1 MMFPIIAPAPSALPP
16 LPIVIPLLGAALLGA
31 LRKFLP
37 RAAADSLGLFIS
49 AAALLA
55 SALLLHRT
63 LDGPVV
69 YWFGNWYPRG
79 SLVLGIAFLAEPIG
93 AGLALLAAT
102 LTFLALLSSWRTI
115 DSGDNHFQ
123 PLMLIFLG
131 AMSGFVLTAD
141 LFNMFVFFELMSTA
155 AFALC
160 GLKTA
165 EPAPL
170 QGSFN
175 FAVTN
180 TIAAFMVL
188 TGIALLYAVTGA
200 LNMAQVGLALANR
213 HDPLVLFAFTLIT
226 CGFFTKA
233 AIVPF
238 HLWLPDAHAVSPTPV
253 CVLFSGVMVELGLY
267 AVARLHI
274 VLFAGSL
281 APHAHAA
288 RAVLMIFAV
297 ATILLGAFM
306 SFAEHHLKRLLA
318 FSTISH
324 AGLMLLAFALGGPLG
339 LTAMLLYVVGH
350 AFIKG
355 SLFFTSGLILRRLRS
370 VSERALFGQGR
381 GLWLV
386 ALLWFAG
393 GAGLAAGP
401 GFLTSFAEAAAAH
414 ASQIAGFPE
423 WIISGLFL
431 FSGTLTAAAVFRVG
445 MHTFLGWGSLPLTD
459 QAAEVGELPEQPDAE
474 KALCWYHIAPAVF
487 CVCAAIALTFMPHWQ
502 AVLRAAAAAMASQP
516 SYLHTLYIGQAASSY
531 LVAASGDRIASA
543 TLRGTLGLLAAL
555 LLAAS
560 SVFGGNLFR
569 LARLGPTLEV
579 GSRRLRALQSGHP
592 GDYVFWLMTGVAL
605 FGVLGVFFLR

>member
-1 MMFPIIAPAPSALPP
+1 MITSPAPSPLPP
-16 LPIVIPLLGAALLGA
+16 LPVVIPLLGAALLGA
-31 LRKFLP
+31 LRKFLG
-37 RAAADSLGLFIS
+37 RTAADSVGLLLS
-49 AAALLA
+49 ASAVVA

-63 LDGPVV
+63 LAGPVV

-79 SLVLGIAFLAEPIG
+79 SVVLGISFLAEPIG
-93 AGLALLAAT
+93 AALALLAGV
-102 LTFLALLSSWRTI
+102 LTFLALLSGWRTI
-115 DSGDNHFQ
+115 DSGGNHFQ
-123 PLMLIFLG
+123 PLMLIFLA

-141 LFNMFVFFELMSTA
+141 LFNLFVFFELMSTA

-180 TIAAFMVL
+180 TVAAFLVL

-200 LNMAQVGLALANR
+200 LNMAQVGLLLNDR

-253 CVLFSGVMVELGLY
+253 CVLFSGIMVELGLY

-288 RAVLMIFAV
+288 R
-297 ATILLGAFM
+297 TILMFFAAVTVVLGALM

-324 AGLMLLAFALGGPLG
+324 AGLMLFAFSVGGPLG
-339 LTAMLLYVVGH
+339 LAAMLLYLVAH

-381 GLWLV
+381 DLPFV
-386 ALLWFAG
+386 ASLWFAG
-393 GAGLAAGP
+393 GAGLAAAP
-401 GFLTSFAEAAAAH
+401 GFVTSMAEAMTSHAARL
-414 ASQIAGFPE
+414 AGVPE
-423 WIISGLFL
+423 WMITTIFL
-431 FSGTLTAAAVFRVG
+431 VSGTLTAAAVFRVG
-445 MHTFLGWGSLPLTD
+445 MHTFLGWGDLPLTD
-459 QAAEVGELPEQPDAE
+459 QAADIGELPEQPDAE
-474 KALCWYHIAPAVF
+474 KALRWYHVMPPAL
-487 CVCAAIALTFMPHWQ
+487 CVLTAVVLGLMPHWQ
-502 AVLRAAAAAMASQP
+502 VVLRDAAAAMASQP
-516 SYLHTLYIGQAASSY
+516 AYLHTLYTGQPSTVPVTPTGDPIAAA
-531 LVAASGDRIASA
+531 LLHGALA
-543 TLRGTLGLLAAL
+543 TVAAL
-555 LLAAS
+555 LLAAT
-560 SVFGGNLFR
+560 SVFRTR
-569 LARLGPTLEV
+569 LSGAARLGVALET
-579 GSRRLRALQSGHP
+579 GLRVLHEWQSGHP
-592 GDYVFWLMTGVAL
+592 GEYVFWLISGVAL
-605 FGVLGVFFLR
+605 FGTLTLFLLR

>member
-1 MMFPIIAPAPSALPP
+1 MMSSSAPTPLPP
-16 LPIVIPLLGAALLGA
+16 LPVVLPLVGAALLGA
-31 LRKFLP
+31 LRKGIP
-37 RAAADSLGLFIS
+37 RAAADLLGLLIS
-49 AAALLA
+49 GSTVVAAALL
-55 SALLLHRT
+55 LRRT
-63 LDGPVV
+63 LAGPVV

-79 SLVLGIAFLAEPIG
+79 SLVLGIGFLAEPIG

-102 LTFLALLSSWRTI
+102 LTFLALLSAWRGT
-115 DSGDNHFQ
+115 DSGGNHLQ
-123 PLMLIFLG
+123 PLMLIFLA

-180 TIAAFMVL
+180 TIAAFCVL
-188 TGIALLYAVTGA
+188 TGIALLYAITGA
-200 LNMAQVGLALANR
+200 LNMAQVGLALADR

-233 AIVPF
+233 AVVPF

-253 CVLFSGVMVELGLY
+253 CVLFSGIMVELGLY

-281 APHAHAA
+281 ASHAHAA
-288 RAVLMIFAV
+288 RAIIMLFAT
-297 ATILLGAFM
+297 ATILLGASM

-324 AGLMLLAFALGGPLG
+324 AGLMLLAFAVGGPLA
-339 LTAMLLYVVGH
+339 LCAMLLYLLAH
-350 AFIKG
+350 AFVKS

-370 VSERALFGQGR
+370 ISERALFGQGR
-381 GLWLV
+381 DLPFV
-386 ALLWFAG
+386 AVLWFAG
-393 GAGLAAGP
+393 GAGLAAAP
-401 GFLTSFAEAAAAH
+401 GFLTASAEAATEHAA
-414 ASQIAGFPE
+414 E
-423 WIISGLFL
+423 ISGVPGWLITILFF

-459 QAAEVGELPEQPDAE
+459 EAAEIGELPEQPDVE
-474 KALCWYHIAPAVF
+474 KALRWYHLAPPLA
-487 CVCAAIALTFMPHWQ
+487 CICAAIALSLLPHWQ
-502 AVLRAAAAAMASQP
+502 DTLRQAAAEMASQP
-516 SYLHTLYIGQAASSY
+516 AYLHTLYTGQPSPVPPVPMHDSLSASMVHGI
-531 LVAASGDRIASA
+531 LA
-543 TLRGTLGLLAAL
+543 LFAAL
-555 LLAAS
+555 LLAAG
-560 SVFGGNLFR
+560 SVFHTQLPR
-569 LARLGPTLEV
+569 PARFGLTLER
-579 GSRRLRALQSGHP
+579 GSKLLRQWQSGHP
-592 GDYVFWLMTGVAL
+592 GDYVFWLVTGVTL
-605 FGVLGVFFLR
+605 ISSLTLIFLR